1 MEKQLHQI
9 ENGKIISGVCNG
21 FAKHYGINVWL
32 LRIIWIL
39 CSAFLGAGLLAY
51 VLSAVVLPLE
61 NK

>member
-1 MEKQLHQI
+1 MEKQLHRI

-21 FAKHYGINVWL
+21 FANYYGINVWM

-51 VLSAVVLPLE
+51 ALSAVVLPLE

>member
-1 MEKQLHQI
+1 MEKQLHRI
-9 ENGKIISGVCNG
+9 ENRKIISGVCNG

-51 VLSAVVLPLE
+51 ALSAVVLPLE
-61 NK
+61 SK

>member
-1 MEKQLHQI
+1 MEKQLHRI

-51 VLSAVVLPLE
+51 ALSAV
-61 NK
+61 

>member
-1 MEKQLHQI
+1 MEKQLHRI
-9 ENGKIISGVCNG
+9 ENGKIISGVCKG

-51 VLSAVVLPLE
+51 ALSAVVLPLE
-61 NK
+61 SK

>member
-1 MEKQLHQI
+1 MEKQLHRI

-39 CSAFLGAGLLAY
+39 CSAFLEAGLLAY
-51 VLSAVVLPLE
+51 ALSAVVLPLE
-61 NK
+61 SK